1 MDHADAFLPEQSL
14 TLPNTLIHQNP
25 IYRSPRVVSYHDGTF
40 ANLKVAVCRYADG
53 TIVLTDGKICIVQR
67 TEHDQER
74 HTVKSAPTKRGLS
87 FHFQNICQTICRNV
101 LARKVAW
108 LEFAA
113 APNLVPISDPHVQ
126 T

>member
-1 MDHADAFLPEQSL
+1 MDHADEFLPEQSL

-25 IYRSPRVVSYHDGTF
+25 IYRSPRIVSYQNGAF
-40 ANLKVAVCRYADG
+40 ANVKVAVCKYADG

-67 TEHDQER
+67 TEHDQQR
-74 HTVKSAPTKRGLS
+74 HTVKSAPTKCRLS
-87 FHFQNICQTICRNV
+87 FHFKNICQKIYRNV

-108 LEFAA
+108 LELVA